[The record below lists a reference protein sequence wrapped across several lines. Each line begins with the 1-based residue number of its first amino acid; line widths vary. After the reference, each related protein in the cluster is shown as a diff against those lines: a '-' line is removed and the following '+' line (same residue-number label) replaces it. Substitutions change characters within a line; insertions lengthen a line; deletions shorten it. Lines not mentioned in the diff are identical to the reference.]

1 MHSPQIT
8 YLVSQRMC
16 VEFAATMSF
25 ITVISH
31 ACKAWIRWTSVHA
44 ISAKKKAKNLLDSD
58 SPIDSGHLRIVT
70 HWMDC
75 LNSLRLF
82 IPVPPKASPK
92 AKRFSPLAAVK
103 SRYEIFNYATMPGIA
118 CPCGTARRG
127 LMEVD
132 SVPYSLHVTQIEAT
146 AKSHYHIRLT
156 ETYFILECDEGSSL
170 ELDGEFV
177 PVKPNM
183 AFVIHPGTR
192 HRAVGNMKLLIV
204 ASPKFDPSDEWFD

>member
-1 MHSPQIT
+1 M
-8 YLVSQRMC
+8 
-16 VEFAATMSF
+16 AAT
-25 ITVISH
+25 
-31 ACKAWIRWTSVHA
+31 
-44 ISAKKKAKNLLDSD
+44 
-58 SPIDSGHLRIVT
+58 
-70 HWMDC
+70 
-75 LNSLRLF
+75 
-82 IPVPPKASPK
+82 
-92 AKRFSPLAAVK
+92 K
-103 SRYEIFNYATMPGIA
+103 SRYEIVNYATLPGVA

-146 AKSHYHIRLT
+146 AKSHYHKRLT
-156 ETYFILECDEGSSL
+156 ETYFILECDEGSCL

-183 AFVIHPGTR
+183 ALVIHPDTR